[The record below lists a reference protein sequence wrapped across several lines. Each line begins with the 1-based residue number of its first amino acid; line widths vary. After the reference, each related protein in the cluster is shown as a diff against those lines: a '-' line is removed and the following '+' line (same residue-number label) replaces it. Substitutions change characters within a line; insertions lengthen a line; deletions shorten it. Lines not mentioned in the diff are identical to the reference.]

1 MDDLLNKNILG
12 QIRAHSA
19 TIEWQK
25 RGLTHAHILII
36 IKEGSKPRTREEID
50 GVVHSEIPDKEKNPL
65 LHSVITSNNIHG
77 HSTAYSV
84 LARRG
89 MDKTTTAPKD
99 FPKLLPNSIILGNN
113 SFPEYRWRTPNSVGN
128 THTIKKGSKQEQTI
142 DNRWL
147 VPYNPFLS
155 VRHQAHI
162 NVEVV
167 YSVDAVKYLQK
178 YICK

>member
-36 IKEGSKPRTREEID
+36 MKEGSRPRTPEEID

-65 LHSVITSNNIHG
+65 LHSVITSTNIHG
-77 HSTAYSV
+77 HSSGAHLQCPCTEGYGQNHHSS
-84 LARRG
+84 
-89 MDKTTTAPKD
+89 KD
-99 FPKLLPNSIILGNN
+99 FPKLLRNSTILGNN
-113 SFPEYRWRTPNSVGN
+113 SFPEYRLRTPNSVGN

-142 DNRWL
+142 DN
-147 VPYNPFLS
+147 
-155 VRHQAHI
+155 
-162 NVEVV
+162 
-167 YSVDAVKYLQK
+167 
-178 YICK
+178 